1 MTDNKTIGV
10 LNVLDVIEKPD
21 GSADLILD
29 VSDDFK
35 NRLKSALGWKRW
47 SNKKFEKYVI
57 QALTDYV
64 KGIEDG
70 TIIR

>member
-1 MTDNKTIGV
+1 
-10 LNVLDVIEKPD
+10 
-21 GSADLILD
+21 SADLILD